1 MSSEGGEPKQ
11 RPRDP
16 DFIGA
21 EAAMRKGAKRA
32 RQRAEQAA
40 ADAAAGQ
47 TPDLLAQFREFG
59 ATARDAGRE

>member
-1 MSSEGGEPKQ
+1 MSSEGGKPKQ

-21 EAAMRKGAKRA
+21 EAAMRRAARRA
-32 RQRAEQAA
+32 RRGAEQAD

-47 TPDLLAQFREFG
+47 TPDPIAQFREIG
-59 ATARDAGRE
+59 ATARDAGRV